1 MDYDSEG
8 GRFVAAGKDTAVR
21 VYDEA
26 TKVGCWMF
34 IPMLYILY

>member
-8 GRFVAAGKDTAVR
+8 ARFVAAGKDTAVR

-26 TKVGCWMF
+26 TKTAIVTMRSSS
-34 IPMLYILY
+34 